1 MKKKILLSVLFS
13 VIITFFTMTCFAAS
27 SKNETSMKGLGNEIT
42 SSINETEENIDNFVD
57 MDTLNRASETRGSNM
72 VEGMENTVREFG
84 NDVENT
90 TNKAVAGITG
100 NYNAGEM
107 ATTNGTEMS
116 RNTWIWIILA
126 MVAVVII
133 ASVWY
138 YASQRND

>member
-72 VEGMENTVREFG
+72 VEGMENTAREFG

-100 NYNAGEM
+100 NYSAGEM

-126 MVAVVII
+126 V
-133 ASVWY
+133 
-138 YASQRND
+138 

>member
-72 VEGMENTVREFG
+72 VEGMENTAREFG

-126 MVAVVII
+126 VVAVIII

>member
-72 VEGMENTVREFG
+72 VEGMENTAREFG

-100 NYNAGEM
+100 NYSAGEM

-126 MVAVVII
+126 VVAVIII